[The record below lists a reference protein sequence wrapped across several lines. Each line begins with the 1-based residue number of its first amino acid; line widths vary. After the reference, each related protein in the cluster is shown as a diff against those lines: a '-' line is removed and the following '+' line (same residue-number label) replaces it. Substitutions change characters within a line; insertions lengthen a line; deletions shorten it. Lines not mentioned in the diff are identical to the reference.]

1 MGAEKLLP
9 SIVPEDPH
17 QSASFIFAVCLKAF
31 EVVIIAIKFCLFILQ
46 LDTTQEL
53 SHLY

>member
-1 MGAEKLLP
+1 MHAEKLLP
-9 SIVPEDPH
+9 AIVPEDPH

-31 EVVIIAIKFCLFILQ
+31 EVVIIAIKFCVFILQ